1 MEERVSGETGW
12 AGVEMGVQGGTWSL
26 IMPPHTQVW
35 PYNGVCRFSTIS
47 LAGKVREPGLLGPT

>member
-12 AGVEMGVQGGTWSL
+12 AGVEIGVQGGTWSL

-35 PYNGVCRFSTIS
+35 PYDGVCQLSTIS
-47 LAGKVREPGLLGPT
+47 LAGKV